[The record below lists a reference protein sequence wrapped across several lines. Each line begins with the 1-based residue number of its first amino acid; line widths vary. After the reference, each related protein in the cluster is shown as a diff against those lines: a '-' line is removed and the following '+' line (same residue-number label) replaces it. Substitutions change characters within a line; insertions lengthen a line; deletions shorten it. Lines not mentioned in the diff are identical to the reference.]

1 MRCVNCKKTGTYRPW
16 KGPVELMGVRI
27 EGQGMR
33 CQSCGE
39 LLFDADEVRRQE
51 RALASALVQRGI
63 RTGREFKLVRKL
75 AELRAAELADML
87 DVRPERFRAGSATR
101 SPFPARQRSSSA
113 NCSIGHDRL
122 AGDSQ
127 HWRWMTSQV
136 SAECPRAGWLM

>member
-33 CQSCGE
+33 CESCGE

-63 RTGREFKLVRKL
+63 RIGREFKLVRKL
-75 AELRAAELADML
+75 AGLRAAELAEML
-87 DVRPERFRAGSATR
+87 DVRPETVSRWERDEVAIPRSAAFVLGELFDR
-101 SPFPARQRSSSA
+101 PREARR
-113 NCSIGHDRL
+113 RL
-122 AGDSQ
+122 AALAVEAVPGQ
-127 HWRWMTSQV
+127 R
-136 SAECPRAGWLM
+136 